1 MEHLILSAVTL
12 GIIVLIGFLNEKL
25 FHLNY
30 EISLLLF
37 SVLIGICFTVSVSL
51 IRGQSVNDFLKEVQ
65 IYDLETFL
73 MKGVL
78 CFMLF
83 AGSCHLKVSQ
93 FRKAARPVG
102 VLAFVCTLLGAV
114 LYGLLFFAITSVFR
128 LPFTLPV
135 CLMFGSIIAPT
146 DPIAATSILKKFGL
160 PKQTGFL
167 MEGES
172 LLNDGVGVAL
182 FAVFSGIV
190 LLQKNGGFFT
200 IMLREI
206 LGAVLVGFILTV
218 LCFFLFKNTE
228 DKSRQIMITLF
239 TVSAAFSICEM
250 LDCSGAIACVVCGV
264 IFSTLREKAEE
275 RGRHWELAELDT
287 FWETLDVLLNSVLY
301 VIMGLSFVRIL
312 QMPHVIGFA
321 LAAILCNLASRA
333 GSLWLGS
340 FMLGPIPDG
349 YKRKG
354 FVVLFTWGGLRGGLS
369 LALALSTASMIP
381 QDTYV
386 IIIGCTY
393 AIVFFT
399 TVVQGLTMKNVFQ
412 KIQPKINANA
422 Q

>member
-1 MEHLILSAVTL
+1 MENLILSAVTL
-12 GIIVLIGFLNEKL
+12 GIIVMIGFLNEKL

-30 EISLLLF
+30 EISLLFF

-65 IYDLETFL
+65 VYDLETFL

-114 LYGLLFFAITSVFR
+114 LYGLLFFAITSVFH

-160 PKQTGFL
+160 PQQTGFL

-287 FWETLDVLLNSVLY
+287 FWETLDVLLNSALY

-321 LAAILCNLASRA
+321 SAAILCNLASRA

-349 YKRKG
+349 YNRNG

-412 KIQPKINANA
+412 KIQPKTNANA